1 MSLCEYAFYKEEEK
15 FYPRVYCKVDNKW
28 CCYVKRCEKVERF
41 IPIRD
46 NVWEECGRYIME
58 KRKDIPSGSYFVQT
72 TRPNKNGN
80 LFLYVLV
87 EDDKIEKILS
97 PFKELKQNYVYLK
110 KKDNGYEV
118 SLEPFKK
125 ETKVSDNITIH
136 VNEELATE
144 KKRGRKKIKKED
156 IPVIETD
163 EEIKDE

>member
-1 MSLCEYAFYKEEEK
+1 
-15 FYPRVYCKVDNKW
+15 
-28 CCYVKRCEKVERF
+28 
-41 IPIRD
+41 
-46 NVWEECGRYIME
+46 ME

-97 PFKELKQNYVYLK
+97 SFKELKQNYVYLK

-125 ETKVSDNITIH
+125 ETKISDNITIH
-136 VNEELATE
+136 INEELVTE
-144 KKRGRKKIKKED
+144 KKRGRKKIKKENS
-156 IPVIETD
+156 PVIKS
-163 EEIKDE
+163 EEIEDE